1 MDEHKITKLLK
12 AWGEGD
18 KKALDNLIPLV
29 DKELRKIAHQYMRK
43 ESREHI
49 LQTTAL
55 VNEAI
60 IKLIRDNISY
70 ENRKHF
76 YVLVAKRMRQVL
88 IDYARQRT
96 EVEHVEFDEQ
106 AMAARERSKE
116 LILLDEA
123 LKKFEKS
130 YKRQAEVVEC
140 RYFIGLTIKETAK
153 VLEIG
158 ESTVERDWDF
168 ARTWLKREMTTSII

>member
-1 MDEHKITKLLK
+1 MDEHEITKLLK
-12 AWGEGD
+12 AWGKGD
-18 KKALDNLIPLV
+18 EEALSKLVPLV

-43 ESREHI
+43 ENPAHI

-60 IKLIRDNISY
+60 IKLIRDNLRY

-88 IDYARQRT
+88 IDYARQSSRA
-96 EVEHVEFDEQ
+96 EHVEFDEQ
-106 AMAARERSKE
+106 EMAARERSKE
-116 LILLDEA
+116 LVLLDEA

-140 RYFIGLTIKETAK
+140 RYFIGLTVKETAK

-168 ARTWLKREMTTSII
+168 ARTWLKREMGVTSV

>member
-1 MDEHKITKLLK
+1 MDEHKITELLK

-29 DKELRKIAHQYMRK
+29 DKELRKIAHKYMRK
-43 ESREHI
+43 ERPEHI

-55 VNEAI
+55 VNEALMRI
-60 IKLIRDNISY
+60 INENISY
-70 ENRKHF
+70 QNRKHF
-76 YVLVAKRMRQVL
+76 YVLVAKRMRQALVD
-88 IDYARQRT
+88 IARQGTRA
-96 EVEHVEFDEQ
+96 EQVEIDEE
-106 AMAARERSKE
+106 AFAVERSKE

-123 LKKFEKS
+123 LQKFENS

-153 VLEIG
+153 VLEIA

-168 ARTWLKREMTTSII
+168 ARTWLKREMTTSIV